1 MRCLGKLLVI
11 WGGLLPVLTFPW
23 MRGFHWQL
31 GVLGSLE
38 QMHFVVAGE
47 RFSYA
52 IVVTFGLGLV
62 GLGMSQVVFE
72 DELERLMRRDP
83 HPPAARAPSPGAGE
97 GVGP

>member
-38 QMHFVVAGE
+38 QMHFVVLEGE
-47 RFSYA
+47 VSYA
-52 IVVTFGLGLV
+52 AVVTLGLGLV
-62 GLGMSQVVFE
+62 GLGMSYVVLAE
-72 DELERLMRRDP
+72 EGERLMRRDP

-97 GVGP
+97 G

>member
-11 WGGLLPVLTFPW
+11 WGLLLPVLTFPW

-38 QMHFVVAGE
+38 QMHFFVAGAE
-47 RFSYA
+47 VSYA
-52 IVVTFGLGLV
+52 TVVTFGWGMA
-62 GLGMSQVVFE
+62 GLGMSQIVFE
-72 DELERLMRRDP
+72 DELERLVRRDP

-97 GVGP
+97 GSGP